1 MMRGWDEGQKILS
14 SIEVIL
20 PAFRFGQMFSVPLS
34 KIYPQRACSVTSDVS
49 GVNYR
54 DN

>member
-1 MMRGWDEGQKILS
+1 MMRGWAEGQKTRS

-20 PAFRFGQMFSVPLS
+20 PAFRFGQMFSVPMS
-34 KIYPQRACSVTSDVS
+34 TIYTQRPCSITSDVS
-49 GVNYR
+49 GANYR